1 VKRALPAIVA
11 IVLALAA
18 SALSAADGESTP
30 VDLLYLGDEAVFAVR
45 LNLTADGRSLA
56 EAWERSTHELFG
68 YLDANAD
75 GVLTGGEL
83 ARIPLPAELALL
95 ALGESAPAGVPTADL
110 NPRDGKV
117 VPAEFAEYLRRCGA
131 GPMRVLGPDEAMAVR
146 PDAARPIDLRARWD
160 ANGDGRL
167 SRGEIA
173 SGVVQLRKLDFDDDQ
188 ALSPAELLPPGGE
201 RAGQPS
207 VPRGR
212 PSNAELIPLFRQTPG
227 LALAQRLL
235 ALYDVQSR
243 EAQAADQHLT
253 REKFPLGTEVFAQA
267 DADANG
273 KLDIEEIA
281 RWTRQPTPAL
291 TLAIN
296 LGTDEGATPR
306 MKLAAGGD
314 ATLSLR
320 NRASGTLTVGNTSL
334 AVELA
339 DEATETNNALARFAA
354 ADADSNGYLDAAEMD
369 RAHPGLRRLLDAN
382 GDSQAFPEEVE
393 GLLRLRSLLTQGRA
407 VITVERAVA
416 NLFEMLDR
424 SGDARL
430 DFAEFSG
437 VLDRA
442 ANENGLDA
450 AMTGDE
456 YAAHIKLTLRFGGAI
471 ATVPSPGQR
480 LGPAA
485 IRTQRAPIWF
495 ERMDRNQDGQVTRR
509 EFLGT
514 PAHFSRLDRDA
525 NGRLTSNEL

>member
-1 VKRALPAIVA
+1 VKRALPAFAAV
-11 IVLALAA
+11 VLALAVR
-18 SALSAADGESTP
+18 ALPAADAERAP

-45 LNLTADGRSLA
+45 LNLTLDGRSLV
-56 EAWERSTHELFG
+56 EAWERSTRELFG
-68 YLDANAD
+68 HLDANAD
-75 GVLTGGEL
+75 GALTGGEL

-95 ALGESAPAGVPTADL
+95 ALGEAAPAGVATADL

-117 VPAEFAEYLRRCGA
+117 VPAEIAEYLRRCGA
-131 GPMRVLGPDEAMAVR
+131 GPMRALEPDEAMAVR
-146 PDAARPIDLRARWD
+146 PGAARPIDLRARWD

-201 RAGQPS
+201 RAGQPAAPTS
-207 VPRGR
+207 RQ
-212 PSNAELIPLFRQTPG
+212 SNAELIPLFQRTPG

-235 ALYDVQSR
+235 ARYDVQSR
-243 EAQAADQHLT
+243 EARPADQHLT
-253 REKFPLGTEVFAQA
+253 REEFPLGTEAFAQA

-281 RWTRQPTPAL
+281 RWTREPQPAL

-296 LGTDEGATPR
+296 LGADEGATPR
-306 MKLAAGGD
+306 MKLATGGD
-314 ATLSLR
+314 AMLSLR
-320 NRASGTLTVGNTSL
+320 NRASGTLTLGNTSL

-339 DEATETNNALARFAA
+339 DEATETNNALAQFAA

-382 GDSQAFPEEVE
+382 GDGRTFPEEVE
-393 GLLRLRSLLTQGRA
+393 VLLRMRSLLTRARA
-407 VITVERAVA
+407 VIAVERTAA
-416 NLFEMLDR
+416 SFMEMLDPNDD
-424 SGDARL
+424 SRL
-430 DFAEFSG
+430 DFAELSG
-437 VLDRA
+437 ALDRLPLDVAVA
-442 ANENGLDA
+442 ANHDA
-450 AMTGDE
+450 A
-456 YAAHIKLTLRFGGAI
+456 HSKLTLRIGSAI
-471 ATVPSPGQR
+471 DSILAPGQ
-480 LGPAA
+480 PARPTA
-485 IRTQRAPIWF
+485 TGQQRGPIWF

>member
-1 VKRALPAIVA
+1 VKRVLPAIA
-11 IVLALAA
+11 ANVLALAVC
-18 SALSAADGESTP
+18 ALSAADTESAP

-45 LNLTADGRSLA
+45 LNLTANGRSLA

-68 YLDANAD
+68 HLDTNAD
-75 GVLTGGEL
+75 GALTGGEL
-83 ARIPLPAELALL
+83 ERIPLPAELALL
-95 ALGESAPAGVPTADL
+95 ALGESAPAGVATADI

-117 VPAEFAEYLRRCGA
+117 VPAEIAEYLRRCGA
-131 GPMRVLGPDEAMAVR
+131 GPLGVFETDKAT
-146 PDAARPIDLRARWD
+146 AAPPGAAPPIDLHARWD

-201 RAGQPS
+201 RAGQPA
-207 VPRGR
+207 VPRGQ
-212 PSNAELIPLFRQTPG
+212 PSNAELIPLFQQTPG

-235 ALYDVQSR
+235 ARYDLQSR
-243 EAQAADQHLT
+243 EVQSADQHLT
-253 REKFPLGTEVFAQA
+253 REEFPLGTEVFAQA

-291 TLAIN
+291 TLEIN

-314 ATLSLR
+314 ATLRLG
-320 NRASGTLTVGNTSL
+320 NRASGTLTVGKTSL

-339 DEATETNNALARFAA
+339 DEATETNNAFAQFSA
-354 ADADSNGYLDAAEMD
+354 ADADNNGYLDAAEMD

-393 GLLRLRSLLTQGRA
+393 GLLRLRSLLTQARA
-407 VITVERAVA
+407 VITVERAVS
-416 NLFEMLDR
+416 NLLEMLDR
-424 SGDARL
+424 SGDALL
-430 DFAEFSG
+430 DFAELSG
-437 VLDRA
+437 ALDRA
-442 ANENGLDA
+442 AYENGQDA

-456 YAAHIKLTLRFGGAI
+456 YAAHVKLTLRFGGAI

-485 IRTQRAPIWF
+485 IRSQRAPIWF

-514 PAHFSRLDRDA
+514 PAHFSHLDRDA
-525 NGRLTSNEL
+525 NGLLASGEL